1 MLEKVFKFYYRTRMT
16 NLKLNIILL
25 NILKT
30 YNIKNNLLDN

>member
-1 MLEKVFKFYYRTRMT
+1 MLEVFKIYYRTRMT
-16 NLKLNIILL
+16 SSKLNIILL